1 MERGEARLIRSLP
14 MSMRLLP
21 PLTCL
26 CVALD
31 AACAGPLLAQAPQ
44 APQAPHDGSWAI
56 EIVTERGACERL
68 YRYYV
73 VVDGQV
79 VRLRSMSGETSQ
91 DASGFV
97 RADGR
102 INATVGQPDD
112 PVKVTGRLAATSGT
126 GVWSAPARQCAGR
139 WSAHKRA

>member
-1 MERGEARLIRSLP
+1 
-14 MSMRLLP
+14 MRPSSALA
-21 PLTCL
+21 CL
-26 CVALD
+26 CL
-31 AACAGPLLAQAPQ
+31 AATTSFATPLLAR
-44 APQAPHDGSWAI
+44 APHDGSWAI

-68 YRYYV
+68 HRYYV
-73 VVDGQV
+73 EVEGRT
-79 VRLRSMSGETSQ
+79 VRLRSMFGETSR

-112 PVKVTGRLAATSGT
+112 PVKVTGRLAATSGA
-126 GVWSAPARQCAGR
+126 GVWSAPARQCTGR

>member
-1 MERGEARLIRSLP
+1 MK
-14 MSMRLLP
+14 LLP
-21 PLTCL
+21 PLACL
-26 CVALD
+26 CAALVAG
-31 AACAGPLLAQAPQ
+31 AGPLLAR

-73 VVDGQV
+73 VVEGQA
-79 VRLRSMSGETSQ
+79 VRLRSMTGETSE
-91 DASGFV
+91 AAMGLV

-102 INATVGQPDD
+102 INATLGQADD
-112 PVKVTGRLAATSGT
+112 PVNVKGRLAATSGA
-126 GVWSAPARQCAGR
+126 GVWSAPARQCTGR